1 MPLLPFSHARFG
13 NASRLTTLCWPIV
26 LLSSGQ
32 TRADSAAPSQR
43 HKAGGVFYPPE
54 TSNHKTLHPISH
66 LLISASIPS
75 SLSHFLSFHQ
85 LPPLLSRLSHP
96 PSLIHSATTLSVRLS
111 VSAGLSGSFLIS
123 LLPMRLS
130 LSWKGDW
137 GRPFSH
143 WLTTGNSWRRGWCQ

>member
-1 MPLLPFSHARFG
+1 ML
-13 NASRLTTLCWPIV
+13 ASETLHGSQ
-26 LLSSGQ
+26 LSVGRSSSSSTRVKLGQ
-32 TRADSAAPSQR
+32 DSAAPSQR
-43 HKAGGVFYPPE
+43 CKAGGIFYPPE

-66 LLISASIPS
+66 LLISIPS

-96 PSLIHSATTLSVRLS
+96 PSLIHSAATLSVRLS